1 MKTKKIKNLSIK
13 QLLITTGIIA
23 SVLLFAIAIF
33 TKYSLDTTLENYE
46 LLNSSK
52 NLLISELKMRKAEKD
67 FISKETIN
75 SAYFETGE
83 SKYLNDFEN
92 EYKIVLQT
100 IKKMQ
105 KQPDL
110 KHLKLENELSSI
122 EEHFFNYRE
131 LFLLL
136 VSKLQSKGYKD
147 FGLEGQ
153 MRNEIHE
160 VERSLEKFNDI
171 KAEYFMLMLR
181 RHEKDYLL
189 RKELKYKEQ
198 FLQEDSKFT
207 AYIQASGFEQQQKQH
222 FLDLLDN
229 YKSLFFKII
238 EHDYAIGI
246 NNSSGLLTLLNNQVT
261 EIEQSLF
268 VIETRIYETHKQ
280 KVNKTITLLFAIIS
294 FFSIG
299 IVLLI
304 FKTTR
309 IVIKP
314 LNKLKRHIHLL
325 GEGQL
330 PENLHIE
337 GKNELTEMT
346 ESLNI
351 LTENLKNT
359 KEFAIEVGK
368 GKLDTQINVFNN
380 QGDLGGSLIQMR
392 NELIIVAQER
402 ELQNINH
409 QNRLWANQTL
419 NEVNEFLRTKTD
431 IEELSYSILNVLIK
445 QTNSNQGALFLK
457 SEDDEKMYEI
467 SAIQAYGRKK
477 FSNKKVKL
485 GEDLI
490 GTCAIEKETIYMT
503 DLPKD
508 YIQISSGLG
517 FANPNELVLV
527 PMKNDNEV
535 LGVIEIA
542 SFKKIEKHQI
552 EVLEKSANNYASAL
566 YSIRQNKKTQE
577 LLESSNYQANE
588 LEAQSE
594 ELRQNMEELSAIQE
608 ALHHNE
614 DVLKQ
619 RIAQIEE
626 EKDAQIN
633 QLNEEFVAL
642 QQNYFSNSET
652 LNLISNLAFFAE
664 LLPNA
669 TFISASKKLLKTL
682 QTSSSEIVKKS
693 IRDYMEIDEQINFE
707 IEWKK
712 ILNGE
717 MTENTTKLHLK
728 NGKIIVLY
736 NHFSVFKINK
746 KTEKILVFSRIIN
759 NDMEKALFKEIE
771 TMLC

>member
-52 NLLISELKMRKAEKD
+52 NLLISELKMIKAEKD

-83 SKYLNDFEN
+83 SKYLNDFKN

-122 EEHFFNYRE
+122 EEHFFNYRK

-198 FLQEDSKFT
+198 FLQEDNKFT

-294 FFSIG
+294 IFSIG

-392 NELIIVAQER
+392 NELILVAQER

-728 NGKIIVLY
+728 NGKMIVLY

>member
-198 FLQEDSKFT
+198 FLQEDNKFT

>member
-122 EEHFFNYRE
+122 EEHFFNYRK

-392 NELIIVAQER
+392 NELILVAQER

>member
-1 MKTKKIKNLSIK
+1 
-13 QLLITTGIIA
+13 
-23 SVLLFAIAIF
+23 
-33 TKYSLDTTLENYE
+33 
-46 LLNSSK
+46 
-52 NLLISELKMRKAEKD
+52 
-67 FISKETIN
+67 
-75 SAYFETGE
+75 
-83 SKYLNDFEN
+83 
-92 EYKIVLQT
+92 
-100 IKKMQ
+100 
-105 KQPDL
+105 
-110 KHLKLENELSSI
+110 
-122 EEHFFNYRE
+122 
-131 LFLLL
+131 
-136 VSKLQSKGYKD
+136 
-147 FGLEGQ
+147 
-153 MRNEIHE
+153 
-160 VERSLEKFNDI
+160 
-171 KAEYFMLMLR
+171 
-181 RHEKDYLL
+181 
-189 RKELKYKEQ
+189 
-198 FLQEDSKFT
+198 
-207 AYIQASGFEQQQKQH
+207 
-222 FLDLLDN
+222 
-229 YKSLFFKII
+229 
-238 EHDYAIGI
+238 
-246 NNSSGLLTLLNNQVT
+246 
-261 EIEQSLF
+261 
-268 VIETRIYETHKQ
+268 
-280 KVNKTITLLFAIIS
+280 
-294 FFSIG
+294 
-299 IVLLI
+299 
-304 FKTTR
+304 
-309 IVIKP
+309 
-314 LNKLKRHIHLL
+314 
-325 GEGQL
+325 
-330 PENLHIE
+330 
-337 GKNELTEMT
+337 
-346 ESLNI
+346 
-351 LTENLKNT
+351 LKNT